1 LLVHHQRKHVTPAL
15 ASVAE
20 ENLSLGMY
28 KERRIPLV
36 MQWAQTHPLATAP
49 ANVSEPGDEIHQV
62 NACLHS
68 CRVGVT
74 RRKRIRS
81 EFHDGATLDVP
92 AADLRRLRSAI
103 SRLSRLDR
111 AGMSQI
117 GPLLRSR
124 KAEMARRVPAIC

>member
-1 LLVHHQRKHVTPAL
+1 MWARRLRRREPRLRLRLRRGPRHSCELCNYPNRFDKTAPLLVLHQRKHVTPAP
-15 ASVAE
+15 ATVAE

-49 ANVSEPGDEIHQV
+49 ANVGEPGDEIHQV
-62 NACLHS
+62 HARLHS

-81 EFHDGATLDVP
+81 EFHDAPTLD
-92 AADLRRLRSAI
+92 L
-103 SRLSRLDR
+103 
-111 AGMSQI
+111 
-117 GPLLRSR
+117 
-124 KAEMARRVPAIC
+124 